1 MENNIISFK
10 LKSSHNEYI
19 LTMKLLNDKKPQKLE
34 ISLKHILKDEEIYF
48 SIQKSKG
55 ELIQENSYL
64 SKFNS
69 IQEIIDYFIKI
80 IKSQNIHIIKPNT
93 GNISYYYIEFFDQEK
108 QLNIQILIPK
118 VEVENIFHISDISGS
133 TDIFEDEKTLLKEN
147 NNNFSFKKEPNNFK
161 NEITI
166 SDDKDEC
173 ENFTAF
179 INKNKESLIVWTI
192 KEEGIINIYDFKNKI
207 KTKQKAHT
215 NNINSVQYFHD
226 YNKSIDYIIS
236 SSKFDDNIIK
246 IWKIDYENKNNLLL
260 IKSFS
265 KQFFKRD
272 IEIFCILNYN
282 EYDTENSYIF
292 THETPLLVEE
302 IQGRHINEYKNKE
315 IICYKLNKEI
325 DNIIQRKDGDNNDIN
340 NKAINNFYKI
350 NYIDTYYDIDG
361 KQLYLIKCNE
371 NNTEVIFNLFDNY
384 IA

>member
-118 VEVENIFHISDISGS
+118 VEVENIFHISGISGS
-133 TDIFEDEKTLLKEN
+133 TDIFEDEKILLKEN
-147 NNNFSFKKEPNNFK
+147 NNNFSFKKDPNNFK

-179 INKNKESLIVWTI
+179 INKNKENLIVWTI

-207 KTKQKAHT
+207 KQ
-215 NNINSVQYFHD
+215 
-226 YNKSIDYIIS
+226 
-236 SSKFDDNIIK
+236 SKK
-246 IWKIDYENKNNLLL
+246 
-260 IKSFS
+260 
-265 KQFFKRD
+265 
-272 IEIFCILNYN
+272 
-282 EYDTENSYIF
+282 
-292 THETPLLVEE
+292 
-302 IQGRHINEYKNKE
+302 HI
-315 IICYKLNKEI
+315 
-325 DNIIQRKDGDNNDIN
+325 
-340 NKAINNFYKI
+340 
-350 NYIDTYYDIDG
+350 
-361 KQLYLIKCNE
+361 
-371 NNTEVIFNLFDNY
+371 
-384 IA
+384 

>member
-48 SIQKSKG
+48 IIQKSKG

-93 GNISYYYIEFFDQEK
+93 GNISYYYIELFDQEK

-179 INKNKESLIVWTI
+179 INKNKESLIVWKI

-207 KTKQKAHT
+207 KQ
-215 NNINSVQYFHD
+215 
-226 YNKSIDYIIS
+226 
-236 SSKFDDNIIK
+236 SKK
-246 IWKIDYENKNNLLL
+246 
-260 IKSFS
+260 
-265 KQFFKRD
+265 
-272 IEIFCILNYN
+272 
-282 EYDTENSYIF
+282 
-292 THETPLLVEE
+292 
-302 IQGRHINEYKNKE
+302 HI
-315 IICYKLNKEI
+315 
-325 DNIIQRKDGDNNDIN
+325 
-340 NKAINNFYKI
+340 
-350 NYIDTYYDIDG
+350 
-361 KQLYLIKCNE
+361 
-371 NNTEVIFNLFDNY
+371 
-384 IA
+384 